1 MRISDWSS
9 DVCSSDLYYDEEL
22 RDLGRKH
29 SAILSALQI
38 FTDEQTADH
47 NLVVFIGSERIE
59 QVAFT
64 RASKNGAGDGPKPP
78 RPDYSQK
85 VLDQLGCV
93 RTMAVREAIVTAAEL
108 ALDAQLTG
116 LLGQV
121 RGEVYSLQQDVEIKA
136 EKKDRKS

>member
-38 FTDEQTADH
+38 FTDEQKADH
-47 NLVVFIGSERIE
+47 NLVVFIGSEGIE

-78 RPDYSQK
+78 RHDYSQK
-85 VLDQLGCV
+85 VMDQLGSV
-93 RTMAVREAIVTAAEL
+93 RTMAVSEAIVTDPKL
-108 ALDAQLTG
+108 ALAVLLNG
-116 LLGQV
+116 RLGQV
-121 RGEVYSLQQDVEIKA
+121 RGGVCSWRQGLGYK
-136 EKKDRKS
+136 